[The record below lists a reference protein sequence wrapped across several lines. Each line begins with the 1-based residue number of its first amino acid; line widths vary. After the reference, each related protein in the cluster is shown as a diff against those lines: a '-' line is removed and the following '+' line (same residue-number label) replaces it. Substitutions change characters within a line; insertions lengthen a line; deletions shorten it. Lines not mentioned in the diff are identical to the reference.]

1 MKTKFFCLS
10 LILNIWVLPSYSQF
24 FKQLEKA
31 VSGAASTTTGG
42 TSSGNNNFTQT
53 EAANAIKEALTKGIT
68 AGVEKVSVADGF
80 FKNSFIKVLMPPEAS
95 KAESTLRSMGMGQLV
110 DNAVLSMNRAAESA
124 SKQATPIFVN
134 AIKQMT
140 VTDAINMVNTKQQ
153 DAATQFLQ
161 RTTTEQLV
169 TSFKPSIKTALD
181 QTLATKYWKDVTTY
195 YNKIPL
201 VQKVNTD
208 LPDYVTRKA
217 IAGLFYMVAQEEA
230 KIRKDPAARTSEIL
244 KKVFGNIKF

>member
-1 MKTKFFCLS
+1 MHPRILLLLFM
-10 LILNIWVLPSYSQF
+10 LISSTIQAQF
-24 FKQLEKA
+24 FKQLEK
-31 VSGAASTTTGG
+31 VVGGATGATTTGTG
-42 TSSGNNNFTQT
+42 GNTNFTQT
-53 EAANAIKEALTKGIT
+53 EAVNAIKEALTKGIT
-68 AGVEKVSVADGF
+68 NGVQKVSVTDGF
-80 FKNSFIKVLMPPEAS
+80 FKNTFIKILMPPEAQ
-95 KAESTLRSMGMGQLV
+95 KAESTLRSLGMGKLV

-140 VTDAINMVNTKQQ
+140 IADAINIVNNRQT

-169 TSFKPSIKTALD
+169 TSFKPPIKTALD
-181 QTLATKYWKDVTTY
+181 QTLATKYWKDLTTY

-208 LPDYVTRKA
+208 LSDYVTRKA
-217 IAGLFYMVAQEEA
+217 ISGLFYMVAQEEA
-230 KIRKDPAARTSEIL
+230 KIRKDPAARTSDLL

>member
-1 MKTKFFCLS
+1 MKTKIAVLTLFLAAS
-10 LILNIWVLPSYSQF
+10 ALPSYAQF
-24 FKQLEKA
+24 LKRLETVVGTASK
-31 VSGAASTTTGG
+31 STTGTGAA
-42 TSSGNNNFTQT
+42 NFTQN

-68 AGVEKVSVADGF
+68 NGVNKVSITDGF
-80 FKNSFIKVLMPPEAS
+80 FKNALIKVLLPPEAQ
-95 KAESTLRSMGMGQLV
+95 KVESTVRSMGMGKLV
-110 DNAVLSMNRAAESA
+110 DDAVLSMNRAAESA

-140 VTDAINMVNTKQQ
+140 ITDAISMVNNKQT

-169 TSFKPSIKTALD
+169 GAFKPSIKTALD
-181 QTLATKYWKDVTTY
+181 QTLATKYYKDLTNY
-195 YNKIPL
+195 YNKIPF
-201 VQKVNTD
+201 VRKVNTD

-217 IAGLFYMVAQEEA
+217 ISGLFYMVGQEEA
-230 KIRKDPAARTSEIL
+230 KIRKDPATWSTDLL